1 MAAVNPQPVNS
12 EPVNSE
18 PAAPQGRPHD
28 VVTGFWL
35 WATAMPLVVGGY
47 VINTLSP
54 PLRTTSGYVNAI
66 SVLMMLAVT
75 AIAATFLFLLWHGY
89 RWARSLLTGGAV
101 ASLVYLTTSLFVTG
115 REAGAAVGY
124 AVCAIVGSVLLVGGT
139 YLLHRPDSHAY
150 FTR

>member
-1 MAAVNPQPVNS
+1 MAAVTTDPVAPES
-12 EPVNSE
+12 
-18 PAAPQGRPHD
+18 AAPQGRPHD

-47 VINTLSP
+47 VINTLSS

-101 ASLVYLTTSLFVTG
+101 ASVVYLTTSLFVTG
-115 REAGAAVGY
+115 REAGAAVGF
-124 AVCAIVGSVLLVGGT
+124 AACAIVGSVLIAGGT